1 MVNSDVLAMTIA
13 MATTA
18 WLTLMSKLWQLPME
32 GASATLDLLNL
43 LILVVSVQKFVISI
57 K

>member
-1 MVNSDVLAMTIA
+1 MVNFDVQAMTIA

-32 GASATLDLLNL
+32 GASAIRILLNL
-43 LILVVSVQKFVISI
+43 LILVVLVKKFVLSI